1 MARRAYDTA
10 STRRRRSPALFG
22 TAAAAALL
30 LAACV
35 PPEMGQTQRPPNF
48 FVSNE
53 IVATRDVAFAG
64 GSTALT
70 PVAEAQLETFLDEIN
85 PRESDRITVIGY
97 GALGATRANG
107 VARALR
113 EAGIPGVEVARVE
126 GTADEVTLAVA
137 RTVHLPSACLR
148 ESNLR
153 PVDGY
158 PYLPPASCAN
168 EYNLARMVADPDD
181 LHRGRRLGP
190 AEGGTA
196 AEAIR
201 RYREGAILEYDIVG
215 TSGE

>member
-1 MARRAYDTA
+1 MARRAFDTA

-22 TAAAAALL
+22 TAAAALL
-30 LAACV
+30 LAGCV

-48 FVSNE
+48 FVSDE
-53 IVATRDVAFAG
+53 IVATRDIAFAG

-70 PVAEAQLETFLDEIN
+70 PVAEAQLETFLEEIN
-85 PRESDRITVIGY
+85 PRESDRVTVIGY
-97 GALGATRANG
+97 GTLGATRANG
-107 VARALR
+107 VAGALR
-113 EAGIPGVEVARVE
+113 QAGVSGVELARVE
-126 GTADEVTLAVA
+126 GTADEVTVAVA

-168 EYNLARMVADPDD
+168 EYNLARMVANPDD

-196 AEAIR
+196 ANAVR
-201 RYREGAILEYDIVG
+201 RYREGAILEFDIEG